1 MQPDHANQCEISGVN
16 LMFPNLSAREK
27 GKTHT
32 AGPRRRRHLAF
43 IMTALFVLLFIG
55 RAEAW
60 WNDQWQYRKK
70 IGFDATPAGAD
81 IKGNL
86 SEVPVLVRLH
96 PGNFNFLNTK
106 ENGEDIRFVSADD
119 QTPLKH
125 HIEVFDT
132 IDEVAFMWVKVPKL
146 SGGGNQDFIWMYYG
160 NDSAVGG
167 QDARS
172 TYDVQQ
178 LAVYHFGESEGGPKD
193 QTAYEHHITDFR
205 AGQGL
210 PSVIGKG
217 ITLSGAGDRLTITS
231 SPAFDFKRG
240 LTVSAWVRITGPL
253 DDAYLFSRESEK
265 GSIVVGVDKTKVYC
279 RITKALKDKVNLFE
293 TEKTTDLSLNSWHHL
308 SVSIDPNRRV
318 SIYLDGI
325 EMYWMNCP
333 ADMPEVEGDIAIGG
347 SVAEGHFF
355 AGDMDELQLS
365 KSARSADWVRAAY
378 RSQGPEA
385 KLLSFGV
392 EEVGDSG
399 GLPLFYLAVVFK
411 NITIDGW
418 IIIGILMLMATISWM
433 VFLSKALFLWFT
445 QKDNRMF
452 MSSFSEM
459 KDFLAFDTDN
469 DEFRNSSLYRVYQS
483 GCQELKKNM
492 GNPKPSSESPDLST
506 KGLNS
511 FKVSLD
517 KSYIE
522 ETQRLNS
529 WLIFLTMAI
538 TGGPFLGLLGTVWGV
553 MNTFA
558 AMAEAGE
565 ANIMAI
571 APGVASA
578 LSTTVFGLIV
588 AIPALFSYNYLTS
601 RVKNLT
607 ADLTIFMD
615 QFILRAEDM
624 EGEKVQ

>member
-1 MQPDHANQCEISGVN
+1 MITLLLVLMFAGGVN
-16 LMFPNLSAREK
+16 
-27 GKTHT
+27 
-32 AGPRRRRHLAF
+32 
-43 IMTALFVLLFIG
+43 
-55 RAEAW
+55 AW
-60 WNDQWQYRKK
+60 WNNQWQYRKK
-70 IGFDATPAGAD
+70 INLDATPAGAD

-86 SEVPVLVRLH
+86 SEISLLIRLH
-96 PGNFNFLNTK
+96 PGNFNFSNTK
-106 ENGEDIRFVSADD
+106 VNGEDIRFVSADD

-132 IDEVAFMWVKVPKL
+132 LDEVGLLWVKVPRL
-146 SGGGNQDFIWMYYG
+146 SGGGNQDFMWMYYG

-193 QTAYEHHITDFR
+193 QTAYEHHITDFK

-210 PSVIGKG
+210 PSVMGKG
-217 ITLSGAGDRLTITS
+217 ITFSGAGDRLIIPA
-231 SPAFDFKRG
+231 SPAFDFKDG
-240 LTVSAWVRITGPL
+240 VTVSAWVRITGPL
-253 DDAYLFSRESEK
+253 DDAYLFSRENEK
-265 GSIVVGVDKTKVYC
+265 GSIVVGVDQTKVYC
-279 RITKALKDKVNLFE
+279 RITKRLGDKVESVE
-293 TEKTTDLSLNSWHHL
+293 TEKTTDLSINTWHHV
-308 SVSIDPNRRV
+308 SVTIDPKKRV

-325 EMYWMNCP
+325 EMNWREFSS
-333 ADMPEVEGDIAIGG
+333 DMPEVEGDIAIGG
-347 SVAEGHFF
+347 SAKEGHSFT
-355 AGDMDELQLS
+355 GDMDELQLS
-365 KSARSADWVRAAY
+365 KSARSADWIRAAY

-392 EEVGDSG
+392 EEVGESSG

-418 IIIGILMLMATISWM
+418 VIIGILMLMAATSWM
-433 VFLSKALFLWFT
+433 VFLSKALFLWLA
-445 QKDNRMF
+445 QKDNRVF
-452 MSSFSEM
+452 MSSFIEI
-459 KDFLAFDTDN
+459 KDVLALDTGD
-469 DEFRNSSLYRVYQS
+469 DEFRNSSLYRIYRS
-483 GCQELKKNM
+483 GCQELRKFA
-492 GNPKPSSESPDLST
+492 GNPNPSMEARALTP
-506 KGLNS
+506 KEMNS
-511 FKVSLD
+511 FKASLD
-517 KSYIE
+517 KGYIE
-522 ETQRLNS
+522 ENQRLNG

-588 AIPALFSYNYLTS
+588 AIPALFSYNYLAT

-607 ADLTIFMD
+607 ADMTIFVD
-615 QFILRAEDM
+615 QFILRAEEM
-624 EGEKVQ
+624 EGEEAQ

>member
-1 MQPDHANQCEISGVN
+1 MLPI
-16 LMFPNLSAREK
+16 LSARGKEK
-27 GKTHT
+27 TGPT
-32 AGPRRRRHLAF
+32 GPRRTRLFLFVMA
-43 IMTALFVLLFIG
+43 ALFVLLFAG
-55 RAEAW
+55 SADAW

-70 IGFDATPAGAD
+70 VGFDATPAGAD

-96 PGNFNFLNTK
+96 PGNFNFSNSR

-132 IDEVAFMWVKVPKL
+132 IDEVAIIWVKVPKL

-160 NDSAVGG
+160 NDSAIGG
-167 QDARS
+167 QDPRN

-178 LAVYHFGESEGGPKD
+178 LAVYHFGESEGSPKD

-210 PSVIGKG
+210 PSVMGKG
-217 ITLSGAGDRLTITS
+217 LTFSGAGDRLIIPS
-231 SPAFDFKRG
+231 SLAFDFKEG
-240 LTVSAWVRITGPL
+240 LTISLWARITGPV
-253 DDAYLFSRESEK
+253 DDAHLFSRESEK
-265 GSIVVGVDKTKVYC
+265 GSIVVGVDQTKVYC
-279 RITKALKDKVNLFE
+279 RITKGLGDKAKSFE
-293 TEKTTDLSLNSWHHL
+293 TEKTTDLSINTWHHL
-308 SVSIDPNRRV
+308 SVTIDPEKRA

-325 EMYWMNCP
+325 EMYWMGFST
-333 ADMPEVEGDIAIGG
+333 DMPEVEGDIVIGD
-347 SVAEGHFF
+347 SVTEEHSF
-355 AGDMDELQLS
+355 AGDMDELQIS
-365 KSARSADWVRAAY
+365 KSARSADWIRAAY

-392 EEVGDSG
+392 EEMGDSG

-418 IIIGILMLMATISWM
+418 MIIGILMLMATISWM
-433 VFLSKALFLWFT
+433 VFLSKALFLWLT

-452 MSSFSEM
+452 MSSFVEM
-459 KDFLAFDTDN
+459 KDVLALDIDN

-483 GCQELKKNM
+483 GCQELKKDM
-492 GNPKPSSESPDLST
+492 GNPRPSSESTSLST
-506 KGLNS
+506 KALNS

-517 KSYIE
+517 KGYIE

-615 QFILRAEDM
+615 QFILQAEEYEK
-624 EGEKVQ
+624 EGAQ